1 MRGTPEREIAK
12 NIEVPCRGERIVF
25 WGPNTNTN
33 SIRPKK
39 NTEYEYEYYS
49 SIFFTEYEYE

>member
-1 MRGTPEREIAK
+1 MVMVI
-12 NIEVPCRGERIVF
+12 VDYHRGERIVF